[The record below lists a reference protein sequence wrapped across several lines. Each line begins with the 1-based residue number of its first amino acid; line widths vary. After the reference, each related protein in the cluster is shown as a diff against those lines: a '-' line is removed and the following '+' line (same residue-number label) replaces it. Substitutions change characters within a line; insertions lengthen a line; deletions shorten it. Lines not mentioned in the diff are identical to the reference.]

1 MVKKKRSNV
10 QSNEGNKQDNE
21 DSSNINEEKNT
32 SVNAESEQVSEKI
45 PIFKDQKYF
54 LSGKGATAGKRTRIW
69 KSLKQIITADRLL
82 PVPARDISYSSIDS
96 PPSTKP
102 SKKYSDLSGLPANYT
117 DPVTKLRYSNSEEY
131 AKIKTLSPD
140 IVNDY
145 LSLRKA
151 NNPIT

>member
-10 QSNEGNKQDNE
+10 QSNE
-21 DSSNINEEKNT
+21 
-32 SVNAESEQVSEKI
+32 
-45 PIFKDQKYF
+45 

-102 SKKYSDLSGLPANYT
+102 SKKYSDLSGLPFK
-117 DPVTKLRYSNSEEY
+117 PNSISMFRNIIHW
-131 AKIKTLSPD
+131 AA
-140 IVNDY
+140 V
-145 LSLRKA
+145 
-151 NNPIT
+151 